1 MNAFSSEKR
10 CPTSMAGLQI
20 CRGFKVHDLITCA
33 SKVQGH
39 GVVALEIELESFI
52 RPRALES
59 FNQWHV
65 TRSPPIR
72 KRI

>member
-1 MNAFSSEKR
+1 
-10 CPTSMAGLQI
+10 MAGLQI
-20 CRGFKVHDLITCA
+20 CRGFKLHDLITCE

-39 GVVALEIELESFI
+39 GVVALAQGVLESFV

-65 TRSPPIR
+65 TRSPTIS